1 VSKLSN
7 LHHDKFQPN
16 GHDNN
21 QKCHACLV
29 RFSLAQGS
37 GVQAVALGRRC
48 PSAELTLVDKSPRAL
63 RFAKFNLLLNGI
75 SSARARL
82 VHSDLYSSLPP
93 LPAAAEAEEGLG
105 FFDLITAN
113 PPFVPNPRLDY
124 PDLSEEEK
132 EEQQEEQQAK
142 RSDVGGSSTSS
153 GEERGSS
160 GGGSSSFPAAA
171 DALYADG
178 GERGVTVLQVR
189 NPPSVAL
196 SFSHATR

>member
-1 VSKLSN
+1 MSKLSN

-48 PSAELTLVDKSPRAL
+48 PTAELTLVDKSPRAL

-132 EEQQEEQQAK
+132 EEQQEK
-142 RSDVGGSSTSS
+142 RSDVGGSSS
-153 GEERGSS
+153 GERSS
-160 GGGSSSFPAAA
+160 NGGGTPSFPAAA

-189 NPPSVAL
+189 NPPSVAP
-196 SFSHATR
+196 SFSQATR

>member
-1 VSKLSN
+1 MTMIR
-7 LHHDKFQPN
+7 
-16 GHDNN
+16 
-21 QKCHACLV
+21 CHACLV
-29 RFSLAQGS
+29 RFLLAQGS

-48 PSAELTLVDKSPRAL
+48 PTAELTLVDKSPRAL

-132 EEQQEEQQAK
+132 EEQQEK
-142 RSDVGGSSTSS
+142 RSDVGGSSTSTCS
-153 GEERGSS
+153 GEYWCKTAEISAIRVS
-160 GGGSSSFPAAA
+160 
-171 DALYADG
+171 
-178 GERGVTVLQVR
+178 
-189 NPPSVAL
+189 
-196 SFSHATR
+196 